1 MERDSES
8 FVALLTGSQN
18 SLYACILALLPD
30 RSAARDVLQETNIT
44 LWNKAADFQEGTH
57 FMAWASRIARYHILN
72 HRKKMRRDR
81 LVFDDSLFEFLCER
95 QAERV
100 DEFDRREEALRGCLN
115 KLPPGQRELLEE
127 RYSAKGSVQ
136 QIASREGKSVG
147 AVSQSLYRIR
157 ETLLNCIH
165 ESTLAES

>member
-30 RSAARDVLQETNIT
+30 RAAARDILQETNIT
-44 LWNKAADFQEGTH
+44 LWSKAADFQEGTH

-81 LVFDDSLFEFLCER
+81 LVFDDSLFELLCER

-100 DEFDRREEALRGCLN
+100 DESDRREEALRGCLQ

-127 RYSAKGSVQ
+127 RYSASGSVQ
-136 QIASREGKSVG
+136 EIASREGKSVG